1 MDKNVKVWLYDILN
15 AIIKIESYFDGSP
28 EDSIRF
34 TEDLRTTRAVERNL
48 EIIGEAL
55 NRILKQSGEIKISN
69 SRKIIGTRNK
79 IIHAYESV
87 SNEVIWSIVNT
98 HLPILRAE
106 IQFLLEE

>member
-15 AIIKIESYFDGSP
+15 AIIEIESYFDGSH

-79 IIHAYESV
+79 YWYQKQNNSCIRICFQR
-87 SNEVIWSIVNT
+87 SN
-98 HLPILRAE
+98 
-106 IQFLLEE
+106 LEYR